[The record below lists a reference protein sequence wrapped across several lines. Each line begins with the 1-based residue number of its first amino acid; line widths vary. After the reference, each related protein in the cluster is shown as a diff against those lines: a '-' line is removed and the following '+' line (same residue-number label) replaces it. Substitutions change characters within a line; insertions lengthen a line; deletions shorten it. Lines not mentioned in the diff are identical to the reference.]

1 MNKKVLILIFCVAV
15 SLIFSGIIFAQAKKE
30 KAKGGGKAVAATGAA
45 VWDYLKKEG
54 YANKWKMWP
63 GTTVMYPGPEPHG
76 AFLTTYVNEPA
87 LKAITGKK
95 GKFPDG
101 AIISQDNY
109 SKNKKLKFISVMY
122 KVKGY
127 NPQGGDWFW
136 AQYKPD
142 GRIEVEGKVDECIKC
157 HIAQKGNDYVYTSKM
172 K

>member
-1 MNKKVLILIFCVAV
+1 MKKNHLLIVLIVIV
-15 SLIFSGIIFAQAKKE
+15 SLVFSGIILAQTKKE
-30 KAKGGGKAVAATGAA
+30 KTGGSAIAATGAGI
-45 VWDYLKKEG
+45 WDHLKKEV
-54 YANKWKMWP
+54 YAKKWKMWP
-63 GTTVMYPGPEPHG
+63 GTTVMYAGPEPHG
-76 AFLTTYVNEPA
+76 AFLTTYVNDAA

-101 AIISQDNY
+101 AMIAQDNF
-109 SKNKKLKFISVMY
+109 SKDKKLKFISVMY

-127 NPQGGDWFW
+127 NQKEGDWFW

-157 HIAQKGNDYVYTSKM
+157 HVAQKGNDYVYTSKL

>member
-1 MNKKVLILIFCVAV
+1 MNKKVFGFLLCIIICFV
-15 SLIFSGIIFAQAKKE
+15 FSGIIFAQGKKGE
-30 KAKGGGKAVAATGAA
+30 TAAGGKAIAATAAA
-45 VWDYLKKEG
+45 VWDHLKKEG
-54 YANKWKMWP
+54 YSTKWKKWP
-63 GTTVMYPGPEPHG
+63 GTTDMYPGPEPHG
-76 AFLTTYVNEPA
+76 AFLTTYVNDTA

-101 AIISQDNY
+101 AIIAQDNF

-142 GRIEVEGKVDECIKC
+142 GRIESQGKVDECIKC
-157 HIAQKGNDYVYTSKM
+157 HAAQKGNDYVYTSKL

>member
-1 MNKKVLILIFCVAV
+1 MNKKVFVFLFCLIVCFV
-15 SLIFSGIIFAQAKKE
+15 FSGIIFAQGKK
-30 KAKGGGKAVAATGAA
+30 GKATAGGQAIAATGAA
-45 VWDYLKKEG
+45 VWDHLKKEG
-54 YANKWKMWP
+54 YSTKWKKWP

-76 AFLTTYVNEPA
+76 AFLTTYVNETA
-87 LKAITGKK
+87 FKAITGKK

-101 AIISQDNY
+101 AIIAQDNF

-142 GRIEVEGKVDECIKC
+142 GRIDSQGKVDECIKC
-157 HIAQKGNDYVYTSKM
+157 HAAQKGNDYVYTSKL

>member
-1 MNKKVLILIFCVAV
+1 MKEKTLLIVLFIVL
-15 SLIFSGIIFAQAKKE
+15 SLVFSGIIFAQAKKE
-30 KAKGGGKAVAATGAA
+30 KAKAGSNVIAAAGAA
-45 VWDYLKKEG
+45 VWDNLKKEG
-54 YANKWKMWP
+54 YAKKWKMWP
-63 GTTVMYPGPEPHG
+63 GTTMMYAGPEPHG
-76 AFLTTYVNEPA
+76 AFLTTYVNDPA

-95 GKFPDG
+95 GKFSDG
-101 AIISQDNY
+101 AIIAQDNY
-109 SKNKKLKFISVMY
+109 SKDKKLKFISVMY

-157 HIAQKGNDYVYTSKM
+157 HVAQKGNDYVYTGKL

>member
-1 MNKKVLILIFCVAV
+1 MNKKVLILIFCVVV
-15 SLIFSGIIFAQAKKE
+15 SLVFSGIIFAQAKKE
-30 KAKGGGKAVAATGAA
+30 KAKAGGKAVAATGAA

-63 GTTVMYPGPEPHG
+63 ATTAMYAGPEPHG

>member
-1 MNKKVLILIFCVAV
+1 MKKRFLFIVLFVVASIV
-15 SLIFSGIIFAQAKKE
+15 FSGFILAQGKKDKSKPGAVGIE
-30 KAKGGGKAVAATGAA
+30 ASGKA

-54 YANKWKMWP
+54 YAKKWKMWP

-76 AFLTTYVNEPA
+76 AFLTTYVNDA
-87 LKAITGKK
+87 AAKAITGKK
-95 GKFPDG
+95 GKFSEG
-101 AIISQDNY
+101 AIIAQENF
-109 SKNKKLKFISVMY
+109 SKDKKLKFISVMY

-127 NPQGGDWFW
+127 NPKEGDWFW

-157 HIAQKGNDYVYTSKM
+157 HVAQKGNDYVYTTKL